1 MFDPAPAPLVGVRR
15 QDLPRSASGRAPMMP
30 PEPGTAGLAASI
42 DRHLAM
48 GRRLRQPMAVLAV
61 AVHGCRRLDGRP
73 APDLLHMLALEAG
86 QRLRARVRGTD
97 TVLWDSGPEFAV
109 VMNDCHPDMAM
120 GVRKRLLAS
129 LGEPYR
135 LGPERAVATVA
146 IGCACHPAAGDS
158 GEQML
163 AAALAARG
171 LLDRD
176 G

>member
-15 QDLPRSASGRAPMMP
+15 QDLPRVASGRAPTMP
-30 PEPGTAGLAASI
+30 PEPGSAGLAASI
-42 DRHLAM
+42 DRQLAM
-48 GRRLRQPMAVLAV
+48 GRRLRHPMAVLAV

-73 APDLLHMLALEAG
+73 AAELLHLLALEAG

-97 TVLWDSGPEFAV
+97 TVLWDNGPEFAV
-109 VMNDCHPDMAM
+109 VLNDCRHDMAL
-120 GVRKRLLAS
+120 GVQQRLLAG
-129 LGEPYR
+129 LGDRYR
-135 LGPERAVATVA
+135 LGPDLVVARVA

-158 GEQML
+158 GEQVL

-171 LLDRD
+171 PVAGD

>member
-1 MFDPAPAPLVGVRR
+1 MFDPAPAPLIGVRR
-15 QDLPRSASGRAPMMP
+15 QDLPRTASGRAPVMP

-42 DRHLAM
+42 DRHLAL
-48 GRRLRQPMAVLAV
+48 GRRLRQPVAVLAV

-73 APDLLHMLALEAG
+73 APDLLHLLALEAG

-97 TVLWDSGPEFAV
+97 TVLWHDGPAFAV
-109 VMNDCHPDMAM
+109 VLNDCRHDLALD
-120 GVRKRLLAS
+120 VQRRLRAG
-129 LGEPYR
+129 LGETYR
-135 LGPERAVATVA
+135 LGPDRVVATVA

-163 AAALAARG
+163 AAALAERG
-171 LLDRD
+171 PLVGD